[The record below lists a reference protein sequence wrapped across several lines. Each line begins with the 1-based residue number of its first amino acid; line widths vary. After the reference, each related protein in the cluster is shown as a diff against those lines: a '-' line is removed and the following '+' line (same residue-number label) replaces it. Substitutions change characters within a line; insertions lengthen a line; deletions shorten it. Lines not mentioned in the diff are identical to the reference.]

1 MFSSLVHLT
10 PSLRISYPYLI
21 KFHEFVNKYP
31 PPPPPQFFMGFLLAQ
46 AKNGDEQFWNIEI
59 FMQPMGRLSMYSKCL
74 DFIFF

>member
-21 KFHEFVNKYP
+21 KFHEFANKSTP
-31 PPPPPQFFMGFLLAQ
+31 PKFIMGVLLAQ

-74 DFIFF
+74 DFLFF